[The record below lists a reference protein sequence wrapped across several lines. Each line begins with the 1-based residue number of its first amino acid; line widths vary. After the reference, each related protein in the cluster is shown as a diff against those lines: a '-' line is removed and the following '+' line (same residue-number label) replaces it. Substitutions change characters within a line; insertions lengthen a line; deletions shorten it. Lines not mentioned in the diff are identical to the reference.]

1 MHVVQAR
8 EVAAGGHA
16 AVTTMQSTTSSSRS
30 SRFDADTFLAHN
42 DADGF
47 FETCMTR
54 MHAQAQAQG
63 MQALRAHRLPSPR
76 PLVPS
81 TPTLDNVLWH
91 GDDSAPALSLA
102 ADGLPLSSPP
112 RSVRAEPVSG
122 SDTPSAGSQD
132 AEATDALNAAA
143 GLPQPPGVVTPGAQ
157 TRAHEVDP
165 IAAPAPPSAQVWLAC
180 CGCAC
185 VWALTRCPAAAVHIS
200 GGPDHHYLLCIFSPA
215 TGHLFSVRLWVCPVC
230 ANNVALPPRMQ

>member
-1 MHVVQAR
+1 MQAR
-8 EVAAGGHA
+8 EVAGGGHA
-16 AVTTMQSTTSSSRS
+16 AATTMQSTTSSSRS

-63 MQALRAHRLPSPR
+63 MQALRAQRLPSPR

-91 GDDSAPALSLA
+91 GDDSAPALGLT

-112 RSVRAEPVSG
+112 RSVRAEPASG
-122 SDTPSAGSQD
+122 SDTASAESQD
-132 AEATDALNAAA
+132 AEATGALNGAA
-143 GLPQPPGVVTPGAQ
+143 GLPQSPAAVVPGAE
-157 TRAHEVDP
+157 TRRTEGDSS
-165 IAAPAPPSAQVWLAC
+165 AAPAAASAQVRLA
-180 CGCAC
+180 
-185 VWALTRCPAAAVHIS
+185 
-200 GGPDHHYLLCIFSPA
+200 
-215 TGHLFSVRLWVCPVC
+215 
-230 ANNVALPPRMQ
+230 